1 MDYEKDMKEFPEAT
15 LAVTKDVGE
24 VEIQRNSE
32 HTKRGLSSRQVQFLA
47 LGGAIGTGLFI
58 GTGATLAKVGPAPLL
73 MGYMLMSF
81 VVSLPHDDL
90 MQDAS

>member
-1 MDYEKDMKEFPEAT
+1 MDTKDFPEAT
-15 LAVTKDVGE
+15 LSATKDVGE
-24 VEIQRNSE
+24 VENAGVAPNE

-58 GTGATLAKVGPAPLL
+58 GTGSTLASVGPAPLL

-81 VVSLPHDDL
+81 VGKISKKPLFPL
-90 MQDAS
+90 KFI